1 MLFQPIIAKASG
13 SSSGAKYGDLDMYTI
28 LTKSGNSTSTS
39 LTSYTASVLKLS
51 VMNDLTANSLFFI
64 VSLVGE
70 APITSGLTQI
80 GDIITMDDADGN
92 TVYYGVY
99 QWIDTSQSVTFT
111 RTSSTSARYNVLGV
125 AISGAKS
132 LEYVGKWTDTTTDTT
147 QAYTYTNS
155 VVKADDYPELIVFNY
170 LAASSLVTEY
180 VLAQGDGVAFS
191 NRTESTGS
199 YRLLP
204 ILAHGSASTIWLT
217 RHTSAADVANTA
229 ACLYF
234 KVTPMSE

>member
-1 MLFQPIIAKASG
+1 MLFQPIIANASG
-13 SSSGAKYGDLDMYTI
+13 GSAGVKYGDIDMYTI
-28 LTKSGNSTSTS
+28 LTKGGTSTTTS
-39 LTSYTASVLKLS
+39 LTSYTATALKIAAMS
-51 VMNDLTANSLFFI
+51 DLTANSLFFI

-111 RTSSTSARYNVLGV
+111 RTSTTSARWNVLGV
-125 AISGAKS
+125 ALSGAKS

-147 QAYTYTNS
+147 QSYTYTNS
-155 VVKADDYPELIVFNY
+155 VVKADEYPELIVFNY
-170 LAASSLVTEY
+170 LAASTLSTYY

-204 ILAHGSASTIWLT
+204 ILAHGSDSTIWLT
-217 RHTSAADVANTA
+217 RNSSATGVVNAA